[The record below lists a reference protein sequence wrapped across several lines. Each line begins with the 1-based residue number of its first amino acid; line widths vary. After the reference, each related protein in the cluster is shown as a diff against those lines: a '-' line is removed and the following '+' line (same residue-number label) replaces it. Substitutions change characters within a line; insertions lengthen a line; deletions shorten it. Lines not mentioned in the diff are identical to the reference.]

1 MAVGWQGVTIRLD
14 SLAELLLEACLGGSA
29 QEPRAPGPLRVI
41 AFLDL
46 GRSRSRPLLMSYV
59 SVF

>member
-1 MAVGWQGVTIRLD
+1 MAVGWQRVTIRLD

-29 QEPRAPGPLRVI
+29 QEPPCPGPLRII

-46 GRSRSRPLLMSYV
+46 GGSRSSPHC
-59 SVF
+59 

>member
-14 SLAELLLEACLGGSA
+14 SLAELLLEARLGGSA
-29 QEPRAPGPLRVI
+29 QEPPCPGPLWVI

-46 GRSRSRPLLMSYV
+46 GRSRSSPHC
-59 SVF
+59 